1 MRIHI
6 VRRGETIKSIAEK
19 YGLSFQEVARMNKQI
34 ADPFE
39 LMQGMKLRVPIEREK
54 QVEKQVRSS
63 SVNQSDD
70 VDHTKT
76 SITQK
81 ELSNDRL
88 TRMEPPERTAD
99 YLPEIQEDERVWQIP
114 SPLVKN
120 QNYLY
125 SYPDGYAPMTQP
137 LYTDMTFVQ
146 GWGSLEQQQQPF
158 IYYNPCMG
166 YVYSY

>member
-1 MRIHI
+1 M
-6 VRRGETIKSIAEK
+6 
-19 YGLSFQEVARMNKQI
+19 
-34 ADPFE
+34 
-39 LMQGMKLRVPIEREK
+39 
-54 QVEKQVRSS
+54 SS
-63 SVNQSDD
+63 SSANQSDD
-70 VDHTKT
+70 ANHTDT
-76 SITQK
+76 SIEQREQKEHK
-81 ELSNDRL
+81 ELSNDQL

-114 SPLVKN
+114 SPLVKS
-120 QNYLY
+120 QNHAY